1 MSNFVPKYLKYAG
14 SKSRILPEIIEL
26 ITDCS
31 EQYKTSD
38 GKLTRFVEPFFGSGV
53 VGMNIEA
60 QEYVF
65 SDSNMDIM
73 LTHKAVIQNPERVI
87 ELCERLWKIGYAGYY
102 HIRDDF
108 RKLAVSESIFTR
120 AAMFIYLN
128 RFGFNGMVRYNLSGE
143 FNVPVG
149 KSSGKNPPQIPVEE
163 IMSFGKC
170 IALRSLT
177 RNNLD
182 FSMIMAFKAYEH
194 TTMYCDPPYVNVGNK
209 GEIKYSSDGFTLDD
223 QERLAKAAES
233 SRSKGA
239 RVLVSNHDL
248 PVTRELYKNADRIV
262 EIEAFRSIS
271 SKGGTRG
278 KVKEIV
284 AIYEN

>member
-1 MSNFVPKYLKYAG
+1 MKAKYLKYAG

-60 QEYVF
+60 HEYIF
-65 SDSNMDIM
+65 SDSNMDIINC
-73 LTHKAVIQNPERVI
+73 HRCVIQNPERVI
-87 ELCERLWKIGYAGYY
+87 ELCEELWVGGYGVYY
-102 HIRDDF
+102 DVRERF
-108 RKLAVSESIFTR
+108 RKHTRGESNFLR

-128 RFGFNGMVRYNLSGE
+128 RFGFNGMVRYNLSGG

-163 IMSFGKC
+163 IMSFGNYV
-170 IALRSLT
+170 ALSSLK
-177 RNNLD
+177 RNNHD
-182 FSMIMAFKAYEH
+182 FGKIMTLSATAN
-194 TTMYCDPPYVNVGNK
+194 TTMYCDPPYVNIGNK
-209 GEIKYSSDGFTLDD
+209 GEIQYSSDGFTLDD

-248 PVTRELYKNADRIV
+248 PVTRELYKNADRII